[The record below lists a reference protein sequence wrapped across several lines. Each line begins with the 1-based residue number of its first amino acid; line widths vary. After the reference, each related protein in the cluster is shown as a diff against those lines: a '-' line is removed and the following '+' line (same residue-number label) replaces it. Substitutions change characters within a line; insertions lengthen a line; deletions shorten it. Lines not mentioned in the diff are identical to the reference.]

1 MFRSVRK
8 QLNRRKNFHI
18 EFFIPNCA
26 QDATPWPEDH
36 EEDDHDAQEDE
47 GLGQG
52 RSFLYY

>member
-1 MFRSVRK
+1 MFRSARK
-8 QLNRRKNFHI
+8 HLNRLRNFHI
-18 EFFIPNCA
+18 EFFNLDCA
-26 QDATPWPEDH
+26 QDATTWPEDH